1 MSGEQTRARWLAAQ
15 GLDGRAAT
23 AGVGMAASAKT
34 DAETETEA
42 HADADAGGHTA
53 RADGAGAA
61 ITPATPAAAVTPA
74 AVAVADAARRAAG
87 IQAQASAPARLA
99 VRARTAGL
107 TAADVDAACESR
119 AVVRTWLMR
128 GTIHMVPAADLR
140 GLLAVFGPVNVRNG
154 RRRREQL
161 GLDDALCERALEALA
176 AILPGRAL
184 TRAEIVSE
192 LAGHGVVL
200 DLGTQAPPH
209 LLAYAS
215 GRALICR
222 GPDAERDEPTYV
234 LLDEWLGPG
243 GTPDRDRALAD
254 VARMY
259 FAAYAPADAADF
271 KAWSGLPATDVRR
284 ALEQVPP
291 PEEPPGVSPVLRTRT
306 LLGAFDP
313 YLLGHA
319 TRAAV
324 LDPAHARRLNAGGG
338 MIAPAML
345 RDGVVVGTWKL
356 DRSRKRPR
364 FVFDPFEPFE
374 PFESEGDVED
384 VEGVEPG
391 EDVETFRAE
400 ADDVLR
406 FLGVCT

>member
-1 MSGEQTRARWLAAQ
+1 VNGDQARARWLAAQ

-23 AGVGMAASAKT
+23 ADAGVLAPA
-34 DAETETEA
+34 DAEPA
-42 HADADAGGHTA
+42 A
-53 RADGAGAA
+53 RADVAGAA
-61 ITPATPAAAVTPA
+61 STAIATA
-74 AVAVADAARRAAG
+74 AVASAARRAAG

-107 TAADVDAACESR
+107 TAADVDAACADR
-119 AVVRTWLMR
+119 GVVRTWLMR
-128 GTIHMVPAADLR
+128 GTIHLVPADGLR
-140 GLLAVFGPVNVRNG
+140 GLLAVFGPVNVRNE

-184 TRAEIVSE
+184 TRAGIVAE

-200 DLGTQAPPH
+200 DLKTQGPPH

-222 GPDAERDEPTYV
+222 GPDADRDEPTYV
-234 LLDEWLGPG
+234 LLDEWLGPAV
-243 GTPDRDRALAD
+243 TPDRDQALAD

-271 KAWSGLPATDVRR
+271 KAWSGLPAADVRR

-291 PEEPPGVSPVLRTRT
+291 PEDPPEGLSEEPSGDSPALRTRT

-319 TRAAV
+319 TRTAV

-356 DRSRKRPR
+356 DRSRKQPR
-364 FVFDPFEPFE
+364 FAFEPFE
-374 PFESEGDVED
+374 P
-384 VEGVEPG
+384 G
-391 EDVETFRAE
+391 EDAEAFRAE